1 MEHGGGHGHRA
12 LGTETN
18 TGEGSWG
25 AEPLWHRSLHGHQQQ
40 RLADSGGRTRARAAW
55 GLNTDRWLAAC
66 GGFLCKSQKYLER
79 LCGRLK
85 PSYEHVGE
93 QEQELRVIYMNVTKF
108 LPRLVRPGREVIL
121 HVSCTGAP
129 NSLLREKYPHKGT
142 ENSLVK

>member
-1 MEHGGGHGHRA
+1 MEEGRGLFSVA

-18 TGEGSWG
+18 TGECSWG
-25 AEPLWHRSLHGHQQQ
+25 AEPLWHRSLHCHQQQ
-40 RLADSGGRTRARAAW
+40 RLAGSGGRTRARAAW

-93 QEQELRVIYMNVTKF
+93 QEQELRVIYMNVTKL
-108 LPRLVRPGREVIL
+108 LPRLVRPGGEVIL

-129 NSLLREKYPHKGT
+129 DSLLREKYPHRGT

>member
-1 MEHGGGHGHRA
+1 MEEGRGLFSVA

-18 TGEGSWG
+18 TGECSWG
-25 AEPLWHRSLHGHQQQ
+25 AEPLWHRSLHCHQQQ
-40 RLADSGGRTRARAAW
+40 RLAGSGGRTRARAAW
-55 GLNTDRWLAAC
+55 GLNTDPWLAAC

-93 QEQELRVIYMNVTKF
+93 QEQELRVIYMNVTKL
-108 LPRLVRPGREVIL
+108 LPRLVRPGGEVIL

-129 NSLLREKYPHKGT
+129 DSLLREKYPHRGT